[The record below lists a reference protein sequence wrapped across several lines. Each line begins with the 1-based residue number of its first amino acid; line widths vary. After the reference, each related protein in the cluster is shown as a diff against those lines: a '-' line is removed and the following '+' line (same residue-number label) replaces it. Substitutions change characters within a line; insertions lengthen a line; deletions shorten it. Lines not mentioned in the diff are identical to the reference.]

1 MYKKEENMLCYI
13 LSSAAHQAYA
23 LKLQGVWLL
32 DLKSTLA
39 YGGFVCNFHRGSEM
53 WPSYSLF
60 LGLM

>member
-53 WPSYSLF
+53 
-60 LGLM
+60 